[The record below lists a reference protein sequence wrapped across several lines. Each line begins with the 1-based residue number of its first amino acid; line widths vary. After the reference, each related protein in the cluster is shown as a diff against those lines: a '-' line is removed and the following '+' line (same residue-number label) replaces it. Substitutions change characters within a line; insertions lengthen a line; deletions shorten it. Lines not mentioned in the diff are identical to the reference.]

1 MEMTFAFYN
10 VENLFDT
17 SDDPDKK
24 DTAFTP
30 NGELRWDERKY
41 QRKIESIAKVIEGM
55 SHHGILPAFIGFCEV
70 ENQQV
75 LEELVKHPRLSREGY
90 EIIHE
95 ESRDVRGIDV
105 ALAYSPSVFEVT
117 SYKMH
122 NFEER
127 TGKVFFARDIM
138 QVTGKIPN
146 GETLHVFVNHWSS
159 RRAGPKETEFKRLA
173 AAETLREQIDLI
185 KAEDADAK
193 ILIIGDFNDGPN
205 NRSLKTVLKAGQL
218 DQGGDLVNLSWP
230 LFKKGYGTCKHEHKW
245 YFFDQI
251 IVSNSLLQ
259 PHGVNVRKDKM
270 YIYQEGEVL
279 FRLKGGK
286 RTTPNRTF
294 VGGEYKGGVS
304 DHLPVYVRL
313 KLSDL
318 KE

>member
-17 SDDPDKK
+17 SDDPNKK

-30 NGELRWDERKY
+30 NGELKWDERKY
-41 QRKIESIAKVIEGM
+41 HRKIESIATVIEGM
-55 SHHGILPAFIGFCEV
+55 SHGGVLPAFIGFCEV
-70 ENQQV
+70 ENQKV
-75 LEELVKHPRLSREGY
+75 LEELVKHPKLNREGY
-90 EIIHE
+90 EIIHV

-105 ALAYSPSVFEVT
+105 ALAFSPSVFEVK

-127 TGKVFFARDIM
+127 TGTVFFARDIM
-138 QVTGKIPN
+138 QVTGTIPN
-146 GETLHVFVNHWSS
+146 GETLHVFINHWSS
-159 RRAGPKETEFKRLA
+159 RRAGPKETEYKRVA
-173 AAETLREQIDLI
+173 AARTLREQIDEI
-185 KAEDADAK
+185 RDMDPEAK

-205 NRSLKTVLKAGQL
+205 NKSLKKVLNAGRV
-218 DQGGDLVNLSWP
+218 DQNSDLVNLSWP

-251 IVSNSLLQ
+251 IVSKTLLQ

-279 FRLKGGK
+279 FKHKGGK
-286 RTTPNRTF
+286 STTPNRTF